1 VYKLTE
7 SQTLK
12 EGFRVY
18 LPEEEILTD
27 AIDEIIGLEEAKKQL
42 ISIIKTIHKDNVE
55 QLKEWEIKAGGT
67 VLIVGLPGMG
77 KTSLVKALAK
87 KEKLPLVEMN
97 VADLLIT
104 FPNPTDIKLILN
116 RLHTVVKDVGPCII
130 LLDDFEPT
138 VLFTKDDIESIRR
151 IIYQFIKEFSV
162 IYENDPRL
170 LIAVISYPIKDKGLL
185 NFFDYHIVIDELDEN
200 VRYNI
205 LKKYLEKTNIDS
217 SIDFENLLHNY
228 SSDEVTGGFS
238 GEDLKKIVQGAAYNA
253 IYENRKE
260 IIEKDLEES
269 YQQLMKTSHGSLQTN
284 TNKIRKKN
292 DNEENVGTTQKL
304 EALEIEVTRLKWMIN
319 ATSQMI
325 HNALRLAFSDNREFV
340 IRFFERFEKDSRP
353 YALHEIAHITG
364 IDEDAVKKVLAKKY
378 FAMLFPKLGKKGIV
392 TAFDRELLEKVAD
405 EFTFVNNKS

>member
-1 VYKLTE
+1 
-7 SQTLK
+7 
-12 EGFRVY
+12 
-18 LPEEEILTD
+18 
-27 AIDEIIGLEEAKKQL
+27 
-42 ISIIKTIHKDNVE
+42 
-55 QLKEWEIKAGGT
+55 
-67 VLIVGLPGMG
+67 
-77 KTSLVKALAK
+77 
-87 KEKLPLVEMN
+87 
-97 VADLLIT
+97 
-104 FPNPTDIKLILN
+104 
-116 RLHTVVKDVGPCII
+116 
-130 LLDDFEPT
+130 LDCY
-138 VLFTKDDIESIRR
+138 I
-151 IIYQFIKEFSV
+151 
-162 IYENDPRL
+162 
-170 LIAVISYPIKDKGLL
+170 
-185 NFFDYHIVIDELDEN
+185 
-200 VRYNI
+200 YNI

-340 IRFFERFEKDSRP
+340 IRFFERFEKLVIFILYRKRLYSF
-353 YALHEIAHITG
+353 LQTIG
-364 IDEDAVKKVLAKKY
+364 
-378 FAMLFPKLGKKGIV
+378 
-392 TAFDRELLEKVAD
+392 
-405 EFTFVNNKS
+405 N

>member
-1 VYKLTE
+1 
-7 SQTLK
+7 
-12 EGFRVY
+12 
-18 LPEEEILTD
+18 
-27 AIDEIIGLEEAKKQL
+27 
-42 ISIIKTIHKDNVE
+42 
-55 QLKEWEIKAGGT
+55 
-67 VLIVGLPGMG
+67 MG
-77 KTSLVKALAK
+77 KTSLVKTLAK

-97 VADLLIT
+97 VANLLIT

-116 RLHTVVKDVGPCII
+116 RIHTVVKDVGPCII

-138 VLFTKDDIESIRR
+138 ELFTTEDIESIRR
-151 IIYQFIKEFSV
+151 IFYQFVKEFNG

-200 VRYNI
+200 ARYSI

-217 SIDFENLLHNY
+217 SIDFENLLHYY
-228 SSDEVTGGFS
+228 SADEVTGGFS
-238 GEDLKKIVQGAAYNA
+238 GEDLKKFVQGAAYKA

-269 YQQLMKTSHGSLQTN
+269 YQQLMKRSHGSLQTN
-284 TNKIRKKN
+284 TDKILKKN
-292 DNEENVGTTQKL
+292 DNEENAGTTQKL

-319 ATSQMI
+319 STSQMI

-340 IRFFERFEKDSRP
+340 IRFFERFEKDRRP

-378 FAMLFPKLGKKGIV
+378 FAMLFPKLGKKGRV
-392 TAFDRELLEKVAD
+392 TVFDRELLEKVAD